1 MNIGQTLRG
10 LLGDS
15 KAAGGSK
22 SLELKEGQVVR
33 ASVVQ
38 VSADQKEAVL
48 QIKGVQI
55 RAALDTPMKVGDT
68 AILQVGSPN
77 KDGMLV
83 MKPYEG
89 TLASASPGTMTDLL
103 SSLKL
108 TDTKENRQLLIAMQ
122 QSGIQ
127 LTKENV
133 TNVQSVMTAKPEN
146 IKLGEWVNSVSLAMQ
161 RGLPVTG
168 TSVQSLHMALYGP
181 SLDQLMGELDG
192 MLQKLITPDST
203 WKSSSAKTA
212 GIVDGNGNRTPFPGS
227 EMPLRPETKVEN
239 GSGNVRGNT
248 SLTEGKRET
257 VHSAQITYTG
267 LSAESAEGSTATP
280 LTNGDHGSK
289 AAGMG
294 AKNTSDLSSAATGEQ
309 AVSEPEGMTSSKGNT
324 QDSGLKGSGNIQSM
338 GIKTEGS
345 EEQHQAPKNT
355 AASEGNDQVHGGENA
370 SKKNSSGDP
379 IVKDTKFVSLSAPS
393 EKEQFENM
401 TANARAADQGGT
413 ELIPARS
420 AAVPPG
426 PELARR
432 VTNLLQE
439 LQAAPQIQLAG
450 ENSASKAAAVP
461 GTPQQGQG
469 ADVQPAP
476 GHTPAATSDDSWV
489 GRVLKLLGA
498 EHEQQTLRGTLPSPA
513 QSGVA
518 AAEQAD
524 TLKGLLL
531 QAEAS
536 AELPPP
542 VKETAGQLVHLL
554 TGHQLLMNTDRTAPF
569 AQMNWFIPL
578 TGADGQV
585 TANVQI
591 ESRRGPRGE
600 LDASHCRIWFDL
612 NMKQLGP
619 TLIDMQ
625 VVGKV
630 ISLHI
635 RTDNE
640 LSARIFEEGHDQIGS
655 LLENTGYQ
663 LSVFRSEVVTRES
676 SSGGNE
682 SGPPPKQLLDTYVPD
697 SYKGVD
703 LRI

>member
-55 RAALDTPMKVGDT
+55 RAALDTPMKAGDT

-133 TNVQSVMTAKPEN
+133 TNVQSAMTAKPEN

-192 MLQKLITPDST
+192 MLQKLMADSP
-203 WKSSSAKTA
+203 WKGSSAKTT
-212 GIVDGNGNRTPFPGS
+212 GIVDGNRTPSPGS
-227 EMPLRPETKVEN
+227 EIPLRPETKAEN
-239 GSGNVRGNT
+239 GSGNV
-248 SLTEGKRET
+248 SMTEGKRGM
-257 VHSAQITYTG
+257 VSSAEYGVTG
-267 LSAESAEGSTATP
+267 LRAENAAGSAATP
-280 LTNGDHGSK
+280 LTNGDPDSK
-289 AAGMG
+289 AGEMG
-294 AKNTSDLSSAATGEQ
+294 AKNTSNLSSAATEEQ
-309 AVSEPEGMTSSKGNT
+309 GASEVEGMTSSKVNT
-324 QDSGLKGSGNIQSM
+324 HDSGLKGSGNIQSM

-345 EEQHQAPKNT
+345 EEQNQAPKNA

-393 EKEQFENM
+393 EREPFVNRS
-401 TANARAADQGGT
+401 ANAGTADQGEA

-476 GHTPAATSDDSWV
+476 GHTPAAASDDSWV

-536 AELPPP
+536 VELPPA

-578 TGADGQV
+578 TGADGQL

-663 LSVFRSEVVTRES
+663 LSVFRSEVATRES
-676 SSGGNE
+676 FTSGNE
-682 SGPPPKQLLDTYVPD
+682 SGPPPKHLLDTYVPD

>member
-15 KAAGGSK
+15 KTAGGTK

-48 QIKGVQI
+48 QIKGVQV
-55 RAALDTPMKVGDT
+55 RAALDTQLKVGDT
-68 AILQVGSPN
+68 ALLQVGPPN
-77 KDGMLV
+77 KDGMIV

-122 QSGIQ
+122 QSGIH

-133 TNVQSVMTAKPEN
+133 TNVQNTMTAKPET
-146 IKLGEWVNSVSLAMQ
+146 IKLEEWVNSVSLAMQ

-192 MLQKLITPDST
+192 MLQKVITADST
-203 WKSSSAKTA
+203 WKGTSAKTE
-212 GIVDGNGNRTPFPGS
+212 GILDGNRTPFLGS
-227 EMPLRPETKVEN
+227 EMPFRSETKAEN
-239 GSGNVRGNT
+239 VSGNV
-248 SLTEGKRET
+248 SMTEGKRGM
-257 VHSAQITYTG
+257 VPSAEFSVTG
-267 LSAESAEGSTATP
+267 LRTESAVGSAATP
-280 LTNGDHGSK
+280 LTNGDLGSK

-294 AKNTSDLSSAATGEQ
+294 AKNTSDLSSVTTGEQ
-309 AVSEPEGMTSSKGNT
+309 AAIESEGMTSSKVNT
-324 QDSGLKGSGNIQSM
+324 QDNGLKVSGNIQSAS
-338 GIKTEGS
+338 IVTDGS
-345 EEQHQAPKNT
+345 QEQNQAPKN
-355 AASEGNDQVHGGENA
+355 ALASEGNSQSLGDEYT
-370 SKKNSSGDP
+370 SKKNNDGNSMVRDM
-379 IVKDTKFVSLSAPS
+379 KFVSLSTTS
-393 EKEQFENM
+393 EKEQSIN
-401 TANARAADQGGT
+401 TSANAGTAVQGDA
-413 ELIPARS
+413 ERIPTRS
-420 AAVPPG
+420 AVVPPG
-426 PELARR
+426 PELAQR
-432 VTNLLQE
+432 VANLLQE
-439 LQAAPQIQLAG
+439 LQAAPQIEPPS
-450 ENSASKAAAVP
+450 ENPASKAVAMP
-461 GTPQQGQG
+461 DTPQQGQG
-469 ADVQPAP
+469 ADAQPAP
-476 GHTPAATSDDSWV
+476 GHTTAATSDDSWV

-498 EHEQQTLRGTLPSPA
+498 EYEQQIVRGTLSVPA
-513 QSGVA
+513 QSIVA

-536 AELPPP
+536 TELSPA
-542 VKETAGQLVHLL
+542 VRETAGQLVHLL
-554 TGHQLLMNTDRTAPF
+554 TGHQLLMNTDRTTPF

-578 TGADGQV
+578 NGADGQV

-625 VVGKV
+625 VVGRV
-630 ISLHI
+630 ISLHV

-640 LSARIFEEGHDQIGS
+640 LSARIFEEGRNQIGS

-663 LSVFRSEVVTRES
+663 LSVFRSEVVTKESFSSNRES
-676 SSGGNE
+676 GLQS
-682 SGPPPKQLLDTYVPD
+682 KQLSETYVPD

-703 LRI
+703 MRI

>member
-15 KAAGGSK
+15 KTAGGTK

-33 ASVVQ
+33 ANVVQ

-48 QIKGVQI
+48 QIKGVQV
-55 RAALDTPMKVGDT
+55 RAALDTQLKVGDT
-68 AILQVGSPN
+68 ALLQVGTPN
-77 KDGMLV
+77 KDGMIV

-89 TLASASPGTMTDLL
+89 TLASASPGTMADLL
-103 SSLKL
+103 NSLKL
-108 TDTKENRQLLIAMQ
+108 TDTKENRQLLIAIQ

-133 TNVQSVMTAKPEN
+133 TNVQNTMTAKPDN

-192 MLQKLITPDST
+192 MLQKVITADST
-203 WKSSSAKTA
+203 WKGSSAKTA
-212 GIVDGNGNRTPFPGS
+212 GILDGNRTPFLGS
-227 EMPLRPETKVEN
+227 EMPFRSESKAEN
-239 GSGNVRGNT
+239 VSGNV
-248 SLTEGKRET
+248 SMTEGKRGM
-257 VHSAQITYTG
+257 VPSAEFSVTG
-267 LSAESAEGSTATP
+267 LRTESAVGSAATP
-280 LTNGDHGSK
+280 LTNGDLGSK
-289 AAGMG
+289 VAGMG
-294 AKNTSDLSSAATGEQ
+294 AKNTSDLSSVTTGEQ
-309 AVSEPEGMTSSKGNT
+309 AASESEGMTSSKVNT
-324 QDSGLKGSGNIQSM
+324 QDSGLKGNGNIQSM

-345 EEQHQAPKNT
+345 KEQHQAPNN
-355 AASEGNDQVHGGENA
+355 AAVSEGNDQAHGGENA
-370 SKKNSSGDP
+370 SKKNLGGDSM
-379 IVKDTKFVSLSAPS
+379 VKDTKFVSLSVSASS
-393 EKEQFENM
+393 EKEQFVKSS
-401 TANARAADQGGT
+401 ANAGTADQGEV
-413 ELIPARS
+413 ELIPARL

-432 VTNLLQE
+432 VANLLQE

-469 ADVQPAP
+469 ADAQPAP

-498 EHEQQTLRGTLPSPA
+498 EHEQQIVRGTLPSPA

-536 AELPPP
+536 AELPPA

-554 TGHQLLMNTDRTAPF
+554 TGHQLLMNTDRTTPF

-578 TGADGQV
+578 NGADGQV

-640 LSARIFEEGHDQIGS
+640 LSALIFEEGRNQIGS

-676 SSGGNE
+676 FSSIPE
-682 SGPPPKQLLDTYVPD
+682 SGLQSKQLLDTYVPD

-703 LRI
+703 MRV

>member
-15 KAAGGSK
+15 KTAGGTK

-48 QIKGVQI
+48 QIKGVQV
-55 RAALDTPMKVGDT
+55 RAALDTQLKVGDT
-68 AILQVGSPN
+68 SLLQVGPPN
-77 KDGMLV
+77 KDGMIV

-89 TLASASPGTMTDLL
+89 ILASASPGTMTDLL

-133 TNVQSVMTAKPEN
+133 TNVQNTMTAKPET

-192 MLQKLITPDST
+192 ILQKVITADST
-203 WKSSSAKTA
+203 LKGTSAKTA
-212 GIVDGNGNRTPFPGS
+212 GIVDGNQSQFLSSEVPFP
-227 EMPLRPETKVEN
+227 PETKAVN
-239 GSGNVRGNT
+239 TSGNI
-248 SLTEGKRET
+248 SLTEDKRGT
-257 VHSAQITYTG
+257 VPSAQINNTV
-267 LSAESAEGSTATP
+267 LSAESAEGSAATP

-294 AKNTSDLSSAATGEQ
+294 AKNTSDLISAATGEQ
-309 AVSEPEGMTSSKGNT
+309 AASESEGMASSKVNT

-338 GIKTEGS
+338 GIKTDGI
-345 EEQHQAPKNT
+345 EEQNQAPKN
-355 AASEGNDQVHGGENA
+355 AAAHERNDQAHGGENA
-370 SKKNSSGDP
+370 SKKNNDGDSM
-379 IVKDTKFVSLSAPS
+379 IKDTKFVSLSTTS
-393 EKEQFENM
+393 EKEQFINM
-401 TANARAADQGGT
+401 SANAGTADQGDA

-420 AAVPPG
+420 AAVQSG

-432 VTNLLQE
+432 VANLLQE
-439 LQAAPQIQLAG
+439 LQAVPQIQLAG
-450 ENSASKAAAVP
+450 ESSASKAAGML

-469 ADVQPAP
+469 ADAQPAP
-476 GHTPAATSDDSWV
+476 GHTPAITSDDSWV

-498 EHEQQTLRGTLPSPA
+498 EHEQQIVRGTLPIPA
-513 QSGVA
+513 QSEVA
-518 AAEQAD
+518 VAEQTD

-536 AELPPP
+536 TELPQA
-542 VKETAGQLVHLL
+542 VRETAGQLVHLL

-578 TGADGQV
+578 NGADGQV

-640 LSARIFEEGHDQIGS
+640 LSARIFEEGRNQIGS

-663 LSVFRSEVVTRES
+663 LSVFRSEAVTRES
-676 SSGGNE
+676 FSSIPE
-682 SGPPPKQLLDTYVPD
+682 SGLQSKQLLDTYVPD

-703 LRI
+703 MRI

>member
-15 KAAGGSK
+15 KTAGGTK

-38 VSADQKEAVL
+38 VSGDQKAAVL
-48 QIKGVQI
+48 QIKGVQV
-55 RAALDTPMKVGDT
+55 RAALDTPMKAGDT

-77 KDGMLV
+77 KDGMIV

-89 TLASASPGTMTDLL
+89 TLASASPGTMADLL

-133 TNVQSVMTAKPEN
+133 KSVQSTMMNKPEN

-192 MLQKLITPDST
+192 MLQKVISSDSIMKGT
-203 WKSSSAKTA
+203 SAKTA
-212 GIVDGNGNRTPFPGS
+212 EMLNGNRSS
-227 EMPLRPETKVEN
+227 ELPSSPEPKAEN
-239 GSGNVRGNT
+239 GSGNV
-248 SLTEGKRET
+248 SLTEGKRGT
-257 VHSAQITYTG
+257 VHSAQQSG
-267 LSAESAEGSTATP
+267 RSLRAESADTGAAVTH
-280 LTNGDHGSK
+280 TNGNHASN
-289 AAGMG
+289 AAVGIV
-294 AKNTSDLSSAATGEQ
+294 AKNANILSFTAAGEQ
-309 AVSEPEGMTSSKGNT
+309 ASSESDGITGNKVNT
-324 QDSGLKGSGNIQSM
+324 QDNGLKVGGNIQS
-338 GIKTEGS
+338 IATEPQGN
-345 EEQHQAPKNT
+345 EEKNQAAKN
-355 AASEGNDQVHGGENA
+355 AVASERNDQIHGGEYA
-370 SKKNSSGDP
+370 SKKNVGGDSTM
-379 IVKDTKFVSLSAPS
+379 KDTKFVSLSSSAQG
-393 EKEQFENM
+393 EKEQFADM
-401 TANARAADQGGT
+401 SAKAGAADPGDA
-413 ELIPARS
+413 ELLPARS
-420 AAVPPG
+420 AAAPG

-432 VTNLLQE
+432 VANLLQE
-439 LQAAPQIQLAG
+439 LQTATQTQLAG
-450 ENSASKAAAVP
+450 ESPASKDTAMPP
-461 GTPQQGQG
+461 GTPQHGQG
-469 ADVQPAP
+469 ADAQPAP
-476 GHTPAATSDDSWV
+476 GHTPASTREDSWV

-498 EHEQQTLRGTLPSPA
+498 EHEQQLVRGTIPAPAPST
-513 QSGVA
+513 VA

-524 TLKGLLL
+524 TLKSLLL

-536 AELPPP
+536 TELPPA

-612 NMKQLGP
+612 DMKQLGP

-655 LLENTGYQ
+655 FLENTGYQ
-663 LSVFRSEVVTRES
+663 LSVFRSEVVTSES
-676 SSGGNE
+676 TSSGPKTGH
-682 SGPPPKQLLDTYVPD
+682 GPKQLLDTYVPG

-703 LRI
+703 MRI

>member
-15 KAAGGSK
+15 KAAGGAK

-55 RAALDTPMKVGDT
+55 RAALDTPMKAGDT

-133 TNVQSVMTAKPEN
+133 TNVQNTMTAKPEN

-168 TSVQSLHMALYGP
+168 LSVQSLHMALYGP

-192 MLQKLITPDST
+192 MLQKFITADAT
-203 WKSSSAKTA
+203 WKGNSAKTA
-212 GIVDGNGNRTPFPGS
+212 GIVDGNRTPFPGS
-227 EMPLRPETKVEN
+227 EMPFRPETKAE
-239 GSGNVRGNT
+239 NVRGNV
-248 SLTEGKRET
+248 SMTEGKRGM
-257 VHSAQITYTG
+257 VPSAEYGVTS
-267 LSAESAEGSTATP
+267 LRAESAAGSAATP
-280 LTNGDHGSK
+280 LSNGDLGSK
-289 AAGMG
+289 AAGMVL
-294 AKNTSDLSSAATGEQ
+294 KNMSDLSSAATGEQ
-309 AVSEPEGMTSSKGNT
+309 AVSESEGMTSSKVNT

-338 GIKTEGS
+338 GIKTDGS
-345 EEQHQAPKNT
+345 EEQNQAPKNV
-355 AASEGNDQVHGGENA
+355 AASEGNDQAHGGENA
-370 SKKNSSGDP
+370 SKKNLGGDSV
-379 IVKDTKFVSLSAPS
+379 VKDTKFVSLSVSASS
-393 EKEQFENM
+393 EKEQFVNR
-401 TANARAADQGGT
+401 TANAGTADQGEA

-439 LQAAPQIQLAG
+439 LQAAPQIQLVG

-469 ADVQPAP
+469 ADAQPAP

-498 EHEQQTLRGTLPSPA
+498 EHEQQIVRGTLPSPA

-536 AELPPP
+536 AELPPA

-578 TGADGQV
+578 NGADGQV

-676 SSGGNE
+676 SSSGPE
-682 SGPPPKQLLDTYVPD
+682 SGLGPKQLLDTYVPD

-703 LRI
+703 MRI

>member
-15 KAAGGSK
+15 KTAGGTK

-48 QIKGVQI
+48 QIKGVQV
-55 RAALDTPMKVGDT
+55 RAALDAPIKAGDT
-68 AILQVGSPN
+68 AILQVSSQN
-77 KDGMLV
+77 KDGMIV

-89 TLASASPGTMTDLL
+89 TLASASPGTMTELL

-133 TNVQSVMTAKPEN
+133 KNVQNMVMVKPEN
-146 IKLGEWVNSVSLAMQ
+146 IKFGEWVNSVSLAMQ

-192 MLQKLITPDST
+192 MLQKVINSDSIMKGT
-203 WKSSSAKTA
+203 SAKTA
-212 GIVDGNGNRTPFPGS
+212 EMLNGNRSSFQGS
-227 EMPLRPETKVEN
+227 ELPSSPEPKAEN
-239 GSGNVRGNT
+239 GSGNV
-248 SLTEGKRET
+248 SLTEGKRGT
-257 VHSAQITYTG
+257 VHSAQQSVMS
-267 LSAESAEGSTATP
+267 LRAESADTGAAVTH
-280 LTNGDHGSK
+280 TNGNHASN
-289 AAGMG
+289 AAEGME
-294 AKNTSDLSSAATGEQ
+294 AKNVNNLSFSAAGEQ
-309 AVSEPEGMTSSKGNT
+309 AASESDGITGNKVNT
-324 QDSGLKGSGNIQSM
+324 QDNGLKVGGNIQS
-338 GIKTEGS
+338 IATEPQGN
-345 EEQHQAPKNT
+345 EEKNQV
-355 AASEGNDQVHGGENA
+355 AKNAVANEGNDQIHGGEYA
-370 SKKNSSGDP
+370 SKKNVGGDSTM
-379 IVKDTKFVSLSAPS
+379 KDTKFISLSASAPG
-393 EKEQFENM
+393 EKEQFADM
-401 TANARAADQGGT
+401 SVKAGAADPGDA
-413 ELIPARS
+413 ELLPARS
-420 AAVPPG
+420 AAAPG

-432 VTNLLQE
+432 VANLLQE
-439 LQAAPQIQLAG
+439 LQAVAQNQLAG
-450 ENSASKAAAVP
+450 ESPASKDAAVP
-461 GTPQQGQG
+461 GTPQHGQG
-469 ADVQPAP
+469 ADAQPAP
-476 GHTPAATSDDSWV
+476 GHTPDTTREDSWV

-498 EHEQQTLRGTLPSPA
+498 EHEQQLVRGTMSAPAPST
-513 QSGVA
+513 VA

-524 TLKGLLL
+524 TLKSLLM

-536 AELPPP
+536 PELPPA
-542 VKETAGQLVHLL
+542 VKEMAGQLVHLL

-578 TGADGQV
+578 TGPDGQI

-591 ESRRGPRGE
+591 ESQRGPRGE

-663 LSVFRSEVVTRES
+663 LSVFRSEVVTSES
-676 SSGGNE
+676 TSSGPETGH
-682 SGPPPKQLLDTYVPD
+682 GPKQLLDTYVPG

-703 LRI
+703 MRI